1 MRGGGGA
8 FWLPL
13 ALHRVGPDETLQYH
27 TCFRFV
33 TTRISVGFEEA
44 AELGR
49 LPHLTELDLGVN
61 RTLDDEGVAALAGA
75 TELRALHLALCSGVH
90 LGWGP
95 LNATRADSGQ
105 QSYRAILSR
114 PDLSPSQSTAVIRL
128 TWCAPRAGAPP
139 GVLLQRP
146 PQLGSLPLMSSIAD
160 VHFEA
165 VVRQT

>member
-1 MRGGGGA
+1 VRGGGGA

-13 ALHRVGPDETLQYH
+13 HRAAPDETLQYH
-27 TCFRFV
+27 TCFHSV
-33 TTRISVGFEEA
+33 ITRISVGFEEA

-95 LNATRADSGQ
+95 LDATRADSGQ

-114 PDLSPSQSTAVIRL
+114 PDDLSPSQSIHSSDQADMVCTKSGR
-128 TWCAPRAGAPP
+128 CPAPAPTPAGVPAPDE
-139 GVLLQRP
+139 L
-146 PQLGSLPLMSSIAD
+146 
-160 VHFEA
+160 HC
-165 VVRQT
+165 